1 MQRYRINGH
10 FAAWFYEETYRENFG
25 LIWPVNDRRIVAFV
39 KNRFSIDYARKDD
52 EFGASVVEVRTTKGH
67 HQVICLREWDRID
80 PRDVS
85 MLAHECF
92 HAAEHILSKRGIA
105 LGDFTTEPYAYMVES
120 IMRRCL
126 ILLDT
131 RRKIIA

>member
-1 MQRYRINGH
+1 MIRHRIDGH
-10 FAAWFYEETYRENFG
+10 WAGWFYDETYRENID
-25 LIWPVNDRRIVAFV
+25 LIWPVDAKKITAFM
-39 KNRFSIDYARKDD
+39 KHRFGVDYSRDN
-52 EFGASVVEVRTTKGH
+52 EFGASVVELMNQDKGH
-67 HQVICLREWDRID
+67 HQIICLREWNRAD

-92 HAAEHILSKRGIA
+92 HVAEHILSKRGIV
-105 LGDFTTEPYAYMVES
+105 LGDCTAETYAYILES

-131 RRKIIA
+131 RRKIQA